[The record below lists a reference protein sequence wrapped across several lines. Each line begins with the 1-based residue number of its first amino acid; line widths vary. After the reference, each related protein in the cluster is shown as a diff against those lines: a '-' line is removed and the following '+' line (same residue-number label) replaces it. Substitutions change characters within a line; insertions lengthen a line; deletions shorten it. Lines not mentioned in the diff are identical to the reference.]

1 MDSLIILKLLPLY
14 LFIDSVLSVN
24 PWARGGAFLFTI
36 TFSLVPER
44 IFQISGLKPRSKL
57 QVCSKEVQNDFEFHA
72 SRFFSS
78 FLLRTKA
85 LVGSLQSRVCCLNTI
100 L

>member
-24 PWARGGAFLFTI
+24 PWGRGGAFFFTA
-36 TFSLVPER
+36 TFSLVPQW
-44 IFQISGLKPRSKL
+44 IFQQISGLKPLSKL
-57 QVCSKEVQNDFEFHA
+57 EVCSKEVQNDLSFVPEV
-72 SRFFSS
+72 FF
-78 FLLRTKA
+78 FLLHIKA
-85 LVGSLQSRVCCLNTI
+85 LVGSLQFRVCHLSTT

>member
-24 PWARGGAFLFTI
+24 PWGRGGAFFFTA
-36 TFSLVPER
+36 TFSLVPKW
-44 IFQISGLKPRSKL
+44 IFQQISGLKPLSKL

-72 SRFFSS
+72 RRFFL
-78 FLLRTKA
+78 FY
-85 LVGSLQSRVCCLNTI
+85 I
-100 L
+100 LKL